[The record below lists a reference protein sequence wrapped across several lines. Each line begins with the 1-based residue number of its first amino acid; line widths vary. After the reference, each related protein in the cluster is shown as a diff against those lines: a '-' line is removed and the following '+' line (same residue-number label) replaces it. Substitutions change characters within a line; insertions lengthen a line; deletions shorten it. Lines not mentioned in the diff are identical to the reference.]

1 MISLTEIFLQPDI
14 TYPFN
19 YIVTTRFIK
28 QKNYTTKCGRIE
40 CIIDPE
46 DYMVTFRGTKVVS
59 GIVIGKLF
67 VYMHPDRQILRT
79 TVDDTQAQLAAFHDA
94 RRKAIKQLE
103 DLYDSTLSFLGE
115 LNASIFVAQEMLLED
130 DQYIGYVE
138 KQIKESRYN
147 AAYAIVLASDEFS
160 RVLTSIEDKYM
171 QSHVSDVKDVSER
184 MIRIL
189 CGAEIEMNEPKD
201 PCIIVSDDFNAGDI
215 VQFDREKV
223 LGLATMFG
231 SPVSHASIL
240 AATMG
245 LPSVVG
251 LGQEMLSIYDGKCA
265 ILNGIK
271 GELIVDP
278 DKRTLDR
285 MKRKQKEFEEQQKML
300 LLLKGK
306 NNVTRSGAYINVY
319 ANIGSAEGVETA
331 LAYDAGGIGLFRS
344 EFIYM
349 ESLTYPSEE
358 EQFEIYKE
366 VVEKMRGR
374 KVIIRTLDLGTDK
387 QAAYFRPEKENNPAL
402 GYRAIRI
409 SLAQPGIFKT
419 QLRALFRAS
428 AFGNLD
434 ILFPLIISVDE
445 VISIKKFIKEVKDEL
460 DAESVPYRKE
470 MRIGIMIETPAAV
483 MISDKLAKHVDFFSI
498 GTNDLTQYT
507 LAIDRQN
514 PKLES
519 YFNTL
524 HPAVYKMIEMTVAN
538 AHKAG
543 IPVDICGEAAAD
555 LTHTQDYIDLGIDAL
570 SVSPNKVLPLR
581 KKIRECK

>member
-1 MISLTEIFLQPDI
+1 
-14 TYPFN
+14 
-19 YIVTTRFIK
+19 
-28 QKNYTTKCGRIE
+28 
-40 CIIDPE
+40 
-46 DYMVTFRGTKVVS
+46 MVTFRGTKVVS

-79 TVDDTQAQLAAFHDA
+79 TVDDTQAQLVAFHDA

-189 CGAEIEMNEPKD
+189 CGAEIEMNEPED

-460 DAESVPYRKE
+460 DAENVPYRKE

>member
-1 MISLTEIFLQPDI
+1 
-14 TYPFN
+14 
-19 YIVTTRFIK
+19 
-28 QKNYTTKCGRIE
+28 
-40 CIIDPE
+40 
-46 DYMVTFRGTKVVS
+46 MVTFKGTKVVS

-67 VYMHPDRQILRT
+67 VYMHPDKHIPRT
-79 TVDDTQAQLAAFHDA
+79 TAPDTEAQLAAFHDA
-94 RRKAIKQLE
+94 RRKAIEQLE
-103 DLYDSTLSFLGE
+103 DLYDSTISFLGE

-130 DQYIGYVE
+130 DQYIGFVE
-138 KQIKESRYN
+138 KQIKESKYN

-160 RVLTSIEDKYM
+160 RILASIEDKYM
-171 QSHVSDVKDVSER
+171 QSHVSDVMDVSER
-184 MIRIL
+184 MLRIL
-189 CGAEIEMNEPKD
+189 CGAEIEMKEPGE
-201 PCIIVSDDFNAGDI
+201 PCIFVSDDFNAGDI

-245 LPSVVG
+245 LPSIVG
-251 LGQEMLSIYDGKCA
+251 LGQEMLSIYDGKLA

-278 DKRTLDR
+278 DKRTLER
-285 MKRKQKEFEEQQKML
+285 MKRKQKDYEEQQKML

-306 NNVTRSGAYINVY
+306 NNVTKSGAYINVY

-344 EFIYM
+344 EFVYM
-349 ESLTYPSEE
+349 ESQTYPSEE
-358 EQFEIYKE
+358 EQFLIYKE

-387 QAAYFRPEKENNPAL
+387 QASYFRPEKENNPAL

-428 AFGNLD
+428 AYGNLD
-434 ILFPLIISVDE
+434 ILFPLIISVEE
-445 VISIKKFIKEVKDEL
+445 VLQIKKIIKEVTDEL
-460 DAESVPYRKE
+460 DAENVKYRKE
-470 MRIGIMIETPAAV
+470 IRIGIMIETPAAV
-483 MISDKLAKHVDFFSI
+483 MISDRLAKHVDFFSI
-498 GTNDLTQYT
+498 GTNDLTQYC

-519 YFNTL
+519 YVNTL

-555 LTHTQDYIDLGIDAL
+555 LTHTQDYINLGIDAL
-570 SVSPNKVLPLR
+570 SVAPNMVLPLR
-581 KKIRECK
+581 KKIRECD